1 MIRRVM
7 INLADSTLMFLTS
20 PLLPYEHHQI
30 RLPGARYTR
39 HLDYTVSYR
48 IGLRARLPM
57 PRPTLRRVCQYERK

>member
-39 HLDYTVSYR
+39 HLDYTV
-48 IGLRARLPM
+48 
-57 PRPTLRRVCQYERK
+57 